1 MLSTPLMA
9 TPSSSK
15 PVVLFLC
22 TANACRSQMAEA
34 LARRALGEQAD
45 VFSAGVRPGERVD
58 PRALLALAEL
68 GVALPGA
75 RNKSIAEAEALF
87 AGRKPAL
94 VVTVC
99 GNADEEPCP
108 IYGRAARKV
117 HRGFRDPPHL
127 ARDAGAAATDAAAL
141 PFYREV
147 RDEIEAML
155 RAELEGLL
163 PGVTL
168 LPLPAAPAEAAAD
181 APKAAASALDAAGA
195 SAESKGSAGVVT
207 ASPAPAAASSPLDF
221 FASYLTVWVALC
233 MIGGGLIGA
242 YVPAAPAALEHA
254 TVAGVNGIIAALLW
268 VMLFPMFV
276 TLEWSALRRVA
287 DAPSSVILTA
297 ILSYAV
303 KPFTMFGLGIFFTRV
318 AFARHMPDA
327 ALRDSYVAGLVL
339 LAGAPC
345 TAMVFVWSALMNGST
360 ANTLLMVGVNDLLML
375 ALYVPICGLLIGT
388 TSIGLPW
395 DTIAA
400 SVAFFVL
407 GPLLLAAGVR
417 WAVLRSHDEKF
428 LNERVVAPTKPLT
441 TVALLATLVIIFVFQ
456 GARIR
461 DNVADVFLLAVPI
474 LIQCVLL
481 WALCYGVS
489 FAMCIPHERAGPASL
504 IATSNFFELAVA
516 VAVAIYGPGSG
527 AALATVVGVLVE
539 VPIMLLFTKV
549 VNALKPR
556 LDARCAACDETCAAY
571 RFKGDRTAAP
581 ALPMS
586 LADVAAPMNPL
597 AAAAPPAPAA
607 CCTAGKPCK

>member
-1 MLSTPLMA
+1 M
-9 TPSSSK
+9 
-15 PVVLFLC
+15 
-22 TANACRSQMAEA
+22 
-34 LARRALGEQAD
+34 
-45 VFSAGVRPGERVD
+45 
-58 PRALLALAEL
+58 
-68 GVALPGA
+68 
-75 RNKSIAEAEALF
+75 
-87 AGRKPAL
+87 
-94 VVTVC
+94 
-99 GNADEEPCP
+99 
-108 IYGRAARKV
+108 
-117 HRGFRDPPHL
+117 
-127 ARDAGAAATDAAAL
+127 

-155 RAELEGLL
+155 RAELESLL
-163 PGVTL
+163 PGVAL
-168 LPLPAAPAEAAAD
+168 LPLPAAPAEAAAA
-181 APKAAASALDAAGA
+181 APKAEASGSEASA
-195 SAESKGSAGVVT
+195 SEGSAGDAV
-207 ASPAPAAASSPLDF
+207 AAPAAAVPAAASSPLDF
-221 FASYLTVWVALC
+221 FASYLTIWVALC

-242 YVPAAPAALEHA
+242 FVPAAPEQLERA
-254 TVAGVNGIIAALLW
+254 SVAGVNGIIAALLW

-303 KPFTMFGLGIFFTRV
+303 KPFTMFGLGIFFTRI
-318 AFARHMPDA
+318 AFARHMPDP

-375 ALYVPICGLLIGT
+375 ALYVPICGLLIGS
-388 TSIGLPW
+388 TSIALPW
-395 DTIAA
+395 ATIAA

-417 WAVLRSHDEKF
+417 WAVLRARDEKF
-428 LNERVVAPTKPLT
+428 LLERVVAPIKPLT

-481 WALCYGVS
+481 WALCYGVA

-571 RFKGDRTAAP
+571 RFKGDRPASP

-586 LADVAAPMNPL
+586 LADASAPMKPL
-597 AAAAPPAPAA
+597 AAAAPAA
-607 CCTAGKPCK
+607 CGTSGKPCQC